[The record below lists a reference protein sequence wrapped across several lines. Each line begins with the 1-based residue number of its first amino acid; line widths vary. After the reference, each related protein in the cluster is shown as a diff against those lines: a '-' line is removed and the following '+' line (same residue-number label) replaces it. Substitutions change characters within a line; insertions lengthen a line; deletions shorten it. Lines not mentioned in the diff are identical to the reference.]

1 MIWHTYDCERFYV
14 MASPDNRTTPWTYVL
29 DEPLRILVVDD
40 DPILREFASVYLAT
54 PSATIETACDGVA
67 ARTRLGQVGY
77 DLLLLDIEM
86 PQLDGLSL
94 LEEIR
99 SDESLKH
106 LPVIMLTGHDDI
118 ASIDR
123 AYQLGA
129 NSFATKPVNWRQ
141 LSYQIRYV
149 IRTTRAEGLQAGPH
163 DPLQEP
169 DLGPTPTATERD
181 VRDFLQSV
189 IHRADALKQQ
199 LPAHDCVQLLE
210 QLSNIRLFA
219 KRAISEYSR
228 EARSS
233 GADCARHAEVI
244 DQLAVGKA
252 DQPLADRKSVNV
264 MELQS

>member
-1 MIWHTYDCERFYV
+1 
-14 MASPDNRTTPWTYVL
+14 MAAPDNRTTPWTFVL

-40 DPILREFASVYLAT
+40 DPILREFASVYLGT

-67 ARTRLGQVGY
+67 ARMRLGQAAY
-77 DLLLLDIEM
+77 DALLLDIEM
-86 PQLDGLSL
+86 PQLDGFSL

-99 SDESLKH
+99 SDERLRH

-149 IRTTRAEGLQAGPH
+149 IRTSRTEGLQAGSH
-163 DPLQEP
+163 DPLPESGS
-169 DLGPTPTATERD
+169 GPTPAVTERD
-181 VRDFLQSV
+181 VRNFLQSV

-199 LPAHDCVQLLE
+199 LPVNDRARFSE
-210 QLSNIRLFA
+210 QILGIRLFA
-219 KRAISEYSR
+219 QRAFSEYSK
-228 EARSS
+228 AAWSS
-233 GADCARHAEVI
+233 TADCAHRAEV
-244 DQLAVGKA
+244 A
-252 DQPLADRKSVNV
+252 DQRNAAVENRTISDRKSDNV
-264 MELQS
+264 QDLQL